1 MEQLIEFATN
11 HWQMVAALVATL
23 ALLLFTESRKG
34 GTSISTHAAVQLI
47 NKEGA
52 AVVDIRLKKEFKTGH
67 ITNATNIP
75 YADMDR
81 RIGELEKHRDSPII
95 IVCNLGQT
103 ASGAVKKLNE
113 AKFDNVVRLSGGITE
128 WKAQNLPV
136 VKG

>member
-23 ALLLFTESRKG
+23 ALLLFSESRKG
-34 GTSISTHAAVQLI
+34 GTSLSTHAAVQRI

-52 AVVDIRLKKEFKTGH
+52 TIVDIRQKKEFKTGH
-67 ITNATNIP
+67 ITNAINIP

-81 RIGELEKHRDSPII
+81 RIGELEKHRSKPII

-113 AKFDNVVRLSGGITE
+113 ANFDNVVRLSGGVAE
-128 WKAQNLPV
+128 WKAQNLPL

>member
-11 HWQMVAALVATL
+11 HWELVAALVATL

-34 GTSISTHAAVQLI
+34 GAAISTHEAVQLI
-47 NKEGA
+47 NKDSA
-52 AVVDIRLKKEFKTGH
+52 AVVDIRLKKEYKTGH
-67 ITNATNIP
+67 ITNAINIP
-75 YADMDR
+75 YPDMDR
-81 RIGELEKHRDSPII
+81 RIGELEKHRSKPII

-113 AKFDNVVRLSGGITE
+113 ANFDNVVRLKGGITE
-128 WKAQNLPV
+128 WKGQHLPV